1 MKTTITA
8 KNMVVSPGI
17 TNRIMKKTATMER
30 YLKPDTQMY
39 VRLRKERNQRI
50 AEITEETR
58 VRKRAL
64 KADYR
69 KAQME
74 LECTKQQLRTDWIL
88 EHGEPEDD
96 TNASRIA
103 RQMA

>member
-1 MKTTITA
+1 MMGLCCKQAELKANHMDALEDLEAASA
-8 KNMVVSPGI
+8 K
-17 TNRIMKKTATMER
+17 
-30 YLKPDTQMY
+30 
-39 VRLRKERNQRI
+39 RI

-88 EHGEPEDD
+88 EHGEPEED

>member
-1 MKTTITA
+1 MKGLCRKQAELKANHLDALEDLEAESA
-8 KNMVVSPGI
+8 K
-17 TNRIMKKTATMER
+17 
-30 YLKPDTQMY
+30 
-39 VRLRKERNQRI
+39 RI

>member
-1 MKTTITA
+1 MMGLCRKQAELKANHLDALEDLEAASA
-8 KNMVVSPGI
+8 K
-17 TNRIMKKTATMER
+17 
-30 YLKPDTQMY
+30 
-39 VRLRKERNQRI
+39 RI
-50 AEITEETR
+50 AESAKRIAQITDETR

-74 LECTKQQLRTDWIL
+74 LEFAKQQLRTDWIL

>member
-1 MKTTITA
+1 MNGLCCKQAELKANHLDALEDLEATYA
-8 KNMVVSPGI
+8 K
-17 TNRIMKKTATMER
+17 
-30 YLKPDTQMY
+30 
-39 VRLRKERNQRI
+39 RI

-74 LECTKQQLRTDWIL
+74 MECTKMQLRTDWIL
-88 EHGEPEDD
+88 EHGEKEE
-96 TNASRIA
+96 AV
-103 RQMA
+103 